1 MTTNP
6 ETPKTEPV
14 PEVKPDVRK
23 VAPPM
28 PEGMISIVL
37 SYEDMRIFANLMS
50 LTAKTFE
57 KLALQA
63 AQENDEPSF
72 TVLQSRQRLSSV
84 FAEKL
89 VEACK
94 MPEPISRDFH

>member
-14 PEVKPDVRK
+14 PEVKEVRK

-28 PEGMISIVL
+28 PEGMISIVM
-37 SYEDMRIFANLMS
+37 SHEDMRTFANLMS
-50 LTAKTFE
+50 ICAKTFD
-57 KLALQA
+57 KLALDA
-63 AQENDEPSF
+63 AQQNDEPSF
-72 TVLQSRQRLSSV
+72 TVLQARHRLSSV